1 MNQYCAREENQIGIE
16 EMNPARH
23 TFAAGLIALACNGD
37 AQNYLPLARSL
48 RNNLSIAGL
57 MKLAEIADE
66 EEGTR

>member
-1 MNQYCAREENQIGIE
+1 
-16 EMNPARH
+16 MNPARH

-48 RNNLSIAGL
+48 RNDLSIAGL

-66 EEGTR
+66 DEGTR